1 LITGFLSD
9 KLLEAYKL
17 AGNKNESLQK
27 INLISIRNKQKYVK
41 KK

>member
-1 LITGFLSD
+1 LIAGSLSD

-17 AGNKNESLQK
+17 AGDKNESLQK
-27 INLISIRNKQKYVK
+27 INPVSIRNKQKYVK